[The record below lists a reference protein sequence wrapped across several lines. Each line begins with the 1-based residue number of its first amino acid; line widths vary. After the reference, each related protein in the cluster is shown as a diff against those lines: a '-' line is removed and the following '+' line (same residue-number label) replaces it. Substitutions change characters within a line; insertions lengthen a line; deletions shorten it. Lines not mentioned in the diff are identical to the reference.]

1 MNPYRESLAVRTREE
16 VAQILGLPREC
27 VRQTEEK
34 ALAKLRKALLE
45 TCTFEDGRLVD
56 RQHKRKVVASG

>member
-16 VAQILGLPREC
+16 VAEILGLPREC

-34 ALAKLRKALLE
+34 ALAKLRKALLA
-45 TCTFEDGRLVD
+45 TCTFEGGRLVD
-56 RQHKRKVVASG
+56 RQDGRKAVTSG